1 MTAGMMLLTIG
12 AVLVYCGLMQRVLDR
27 MALTDRQALLLIALM
42 LVGTFL
48 PALNLGAVSVS
59 FGGAVIPLGVC
70 AYLLLRCTSA
80 ERWRTL
86 LGVVL
91 TGGAVYALS
100 ALLPSEPERLPVDP
114 MWLYG
119 LCGGVIA
126 WLTGRS
132 RRGALICGVGGVVLA
147 DIVSAVV
154 AWAQGS
160 AFGLVLGGAGIADA
174 TVISGVIGVL
184 ICEAVGEAA
193 ERIVRLRQKG
203 RDAS

>member
-1 MTAGMMLLTIG
+1 MSAGMMLLTIG
-12 AVLVYCGLMQRVLDR
+12 AVLVYSGLMQRVLDR
-27 MALTDRQALLLIALM
+27 MALTDRQALVLIALM

-48 PALNLGAVSVS
+48 PSLRLGAVSVNI
-59 FGGAVIPLGVC
+59 GGAVIPLGICV
-70 AYLLLRCTSA
+70 YLLLRCTPA

-86 LGVVL
+86 LGTVL

-126 WLTGRS
+126 WLMGRS
-132 RRGALICGVGGVVLA
+132 RRGALVCGIGGVTLA
-147 DIVSAVV
+147 DIVSAIV

-160 AFGLVLGGAGIADA
+160 AFGLTLGGAGIADA
-174 TVISGVIGVL
+174 TVISGVIAVL

-193 ERIVRLRQKG
+193 ERIVRLKRKG